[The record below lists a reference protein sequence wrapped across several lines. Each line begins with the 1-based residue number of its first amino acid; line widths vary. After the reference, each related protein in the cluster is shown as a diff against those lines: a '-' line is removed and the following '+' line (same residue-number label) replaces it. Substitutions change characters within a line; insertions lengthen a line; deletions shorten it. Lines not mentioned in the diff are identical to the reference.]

1 MKAAILKAPGHLML
15 DEVATPLCPDG
26 GIVVKTQACSICST
40 DVKMFQRGHR
50 DANYPRI
57 LGHEVTGVVVES
69 HTQGDMFQ
77 AGDRVQIYPG
87 ICCGHCPACRR
98 GIDNQCEH
106 IGIIGFNHDGGFA
119 EFLVVPPQSV
129 AGDGV
134 NLIPEGVSYEE
145 AALTEPL
152 ASCLNGQQLAGV
164 TEGDTVLILG
174 AGPIGLLHAMLAR
187 VRGASRVLVAERL
200 PSRLSM
206 AGMADIDQKIDI
218 NREST
223 EAVVKEETGG
233 RGVDVILVA
242 CSGAMVSSLP
252 ELLAPRGRLCL
263 FSGLPPETAQ
273 IPLDTNLIHYKE
285 LTIVGAYGS
294 TAAQNS
300 AALRLIASG
309 KVPVAW
315 LITKR
320 LPLGEIEEGMEY
332 VANREGLKAVITF
345 F

>member
-1 MKAAILKAPGHLML
+1 MKAAILKAPGRLML
-15 DEVATPLCPDG
+15 DEVAMPLCPDG
-26 GIVVKTQACSICST
+26 GLVVKTQACSICST
-40 DVKMFQRGHR
+40 DVKMFQHGHR
-50 DANYPRI
+50 DVNYPRI
-57 LGHEVTGVVVES
+57 LGHEVTGVVAES
-69 HTQGDMFQ
+69 RIRGDMFQ
-77 AGDRVQIYPG
+77 VDDRVQIFPG
-87 ICCGHCPACRR
+87 ICCGRCPACRR
-98 GIDNQCEH
+98 GIDNLCEH
-106 IGIIGFNHDGGFA
+106 IGIIGFSHDGGFA

-129 AGDGV
+129 AGGGV
-134 NLIPEGVSYEE
+134 NLIPAGVSYEE

-200 PSRLSM
+200 PTRLAM
-206 AGMADIDQKIDI
+206 AGLADIDRKIDI

-223 EAVVKEETGG
+223 EAVVKEETSG
-233 RGVDVILVA
+233 RGVDVILIA
-242 CSGAMVSSLP
+242 CSGATVSSLP

-273 IPLDTNLIHYKE
+273 IPLDTNLIHYRE
-285 LTIVGAYGS
+285 LTIIGAYGS

-320 LPLGEIEEGMEY
+320 LPLGEIQEGMEY
-332 VANREGLKAVITF
+332 VANQEGLKAVITF